1 MTAFPTCKADPPPRN
16 FCSNLQSRPT
26 THVMPAL
33 ETSYIC
39 GRAGMV
45 KSVRGVAYALRVAP
59 AAANRMVDGSRGVLN
74 ELLADVRVFTDH
86 RSGAEAGASP
96 GYGLTLVAQTTTGR
110 LISAQ
115 AVAPPAAKVKRF
127 LSLRQVFQQVI
138 LNQLCN
144 PLILSNQMTSRW
156 GKSVT

>member
-1 MTAFPTCKADPPPRN
+1 MFYTAW
-16 FCSNLQSRPT
+16 
-26 THVMPAL
+26 
-33 ETSYIC
+33 
-39 GRAGMV
+39 RAGMV
-45 KSVRGVAYALRVAP
+45 KSVRGVAYAVRVAP

-115 AVAPPAAKVKRF
+115 AVAPPAAKVHPHEVSENLTGAYSDRHAC
-127 LSLRQVFQQVI
+127 RQVFAPCAAYIRYLPSRRTVLDIRI
-138 LNQLCN
+138 LTQEMPCDTCS
-144 PLILSNQMTSRW
+144 P
-156 GKSVT
+156 